1 MIGSKHLDWI
11 PETEVKTSMS
21 PEAEAHAP
29 SVKHTQSAEDNQFSA
44 RNNKWKGV
52 SVSGIN
58 TSQAPEA
65 VAMVS
70 SKLPDNVLKE
80 GLDNMNTSV
89 GSGFVLASDSKINSS
104 IVPGYIPTLGETQ
117 TKDISDLIERE
128 NTTFILSAIAG
139 VSVVVLGWMILSAP
153 SA

>member
-1 MIGSKHLDWI
+1 
-11 PETEVKTSMS
+11 
-21 PEAEAHAP
+21 
-29 SVKHTQSAEDNQFSA
+29 
-44 RNNKWKGV
+44 
-52 SVSGIN
+52 
-58 TSQAPEA
+58 
-65 VAMVS
+65 MVS

-80 GLDNMNTSV
+80 GLTNMNAV

-139 VSVVVLGWMILSAP
+139 VSVVVLGWMILSDP